1 MRDKLDLGIVVSWR
15 RRESGRWPSGPAG
28 WWRWTGRLRPGGR
41 GRGPRPAGTAGSAG
55 WPPASAHVRN
65 CCQAHLYARQ
75 VFPALASRS
84 LAASASAAPRSR
96 SGRSAVLWSCRT
108 TVSSVVMDASVKF
121 VIIRYYHEFYSLR
134 PRPAFVLP
142 PGATL
147 PSRRPSGRTSHP
159 RGRPGCLRGSIY
171 WVLLSRGWFSVS
183 KPL

>member
-1 MRDKLDLGIVVSWR
+1 MAEVEDHGLRGQRAVRGGHRPRPRPELPPGGAVGPAVVPGLGVP
-15 RRESGRWPSGPAG
+15 ESGA
-28 WWRWTGRLRPGGR
+28 T
-41 GRGPRPAGTAGSAG
+41 
-55 WPPASAHVRN
+55 
-65 CCQAHLYARQ
+65 
-75 VFPALASRS
+75 
-84 LAASASAAPRSR
+84 SASAAPRSR
-96 SGRSAVLWSCRT
+96 SGISRVLWSCWITAR
-108 TVSSVVMDASVKF
+108 SLVMDAPVKL

-183 KPL
+183 KPLSEVDPDIYAGLRHPTGMFCRRP